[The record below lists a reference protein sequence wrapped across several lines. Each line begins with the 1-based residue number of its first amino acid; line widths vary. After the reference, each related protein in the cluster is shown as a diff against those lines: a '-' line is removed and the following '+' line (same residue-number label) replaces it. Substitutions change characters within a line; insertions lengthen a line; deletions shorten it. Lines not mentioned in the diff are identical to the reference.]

1 MAYVLINHG
10 WTNHRPQGH
19 WQRLTAAALRAQGHT
34 VAYPQYPS
42 PDQPKFSEW
51 SALLGA
57 ELELLAEAR
66 VLAGGTGEFVVLAHS
81 LGCVTWLKSA
91 IDGLLP
97 ESIKPDRLLL
107 VAPAANE
114 MLDPIPDFKVDLKAP
129 GAAEAARKS
138 AGQITLVG
146 SDRDVWT
153 PQGVQHHF
161 GEPLA
166 LEAVT
171 IFGAKHLALGD
182 GWGNWQGVVN
192 WVNDASAD
200 LTVR

>member
-1 MAYVLINHG
+1 MSYVLINHG
-10 WTNHRPQGH
+10 WTNHRPAGH
-19 WQRLTAAALRAQGHT
+19 WQRLTAAALRAQGHQ
-34 VAYPQYPS
+34 VFYPQYPS
-42 PDQPKFSEW
+42 PDQPKFQDW
-51 SALLGA
+51 NTLLQA
-57 ELELLAEAR
+57 ELEHISEAR
-66 VLAGGTGEFVVLAHS
+66 TAGGGTGELVVLTHS

-91 IDGLLP
+91 VEGLLP
-97 ESIKPDRLLL
+97 DTVKPDRLLL

-114 MLDPIPDFKVDLKAP
+114 MLDPVADFKVDLST
-129 GAAEAARKS
+129 AEAAERVRQS
-138 AGQITLVG
+138 AGTLTLVG

-161 GEPLA
+161 GDPLGLDA
-166 LEAVT
+166 QI

-182 GWGNWQGVVN
+182 GWGAWQGVVD

>member
-10 WTNHRPQGH
+10 WTNHRPEGH
-19 WQRLTAAALRAQGHT
+19 WQRLTAAALRAQGHQ
-34 VAYPQYPS
+34 VFYPQYPK
-42 PDQPKFSEW
+42 PDQPNFGDW
-51 SALLGA
+51 NTLLNA
-57 ELELLAEAR
+57 ELELIQEAR
-66 VLAGGTGEFVVLAHS
+66 SLAGDQGELVVIAHS

-97 ESIKPDRLLL
+97 TDIKPGRLLL

-114 MLDPIPDFKVDLKAP
+114 MLDPIPDFKVDLTQL
-129 GAAEAARKS
+129 GARDSVRSS
-138 AGQITLVG
+138 AGSIELVG

-153 PQGVQHHF
+153 PRGIQHHF
-161 GEPLA
+161 GDPLG
-166 LEAVT
+166 LEAHV

-182 GWGNWQGVVN
+182 GWGPWRGVVN